1 MYMSRILISFVGT
14 GKTDRQN
21 LKSERCYLT
30 TCYHIGNRNI
40 GDYPFVAAGIMAS
53 CHIDKVILIGT
64 THSMWEEVY
73 RYFAEQNNQTL
84 DEAKYLAIADYCEKA
99 TSDTIQDIPF
109 MEDIEKSIGDAKIV
123 LIRYGLNDD
132 EIDENV
138 KRILLLDSSFN
149 TGDELIIDIT
159 HAFRSLPLMI
169 MNLLIYLKNV
179 SRRNIRIS
187 HIYYAMLEVLQENNL
202 KYGEKYAPIVDLRN
216 ILSLNDWIIGSYSF
230 SQYGNAYKISELL
243 DNIDRD
249 MANRLRSF
257 SDEMNLNHIDAI
269 EEETKK
275 MRSLKNKEYKSKL
288 PELIV
293 KPVIDDFLK
302 TFRIDDNHALFQF
315 KLAEWQ
321 YKHMNYAASLISLME
336 SMITWVC
343 LQEKLNWRDYQDR
356 EKAKEKI
363 KAYPDLCRC
372 YYKIKKSRN
381 CVAHSIENENNAA
394 NMIKT
399 LKINLEKVKRIIS

>member
-1 MYMSRILISFVGT
+1 MSRILISFVGT

-21 LKSERCYLT
+21 IKSERCYLT
-30 TCYHIGNRNI
+30 TCYHIGNCNI

-53 CHIDKVILIGT
+53 CSIDKVILVGT

-73 RYFAEQNNQTL
+73 RYYAELNSQPI
-84 DEAKYLAIADYCEKA
+84 DEEKYMKIADFCENA
-99 TSDTIQDIPF
+99 TSDTVLNLPF
-109 MEDIEKSIGDAKIV
+109 MEDVEKTIGDAKIV
-123 LIRYGLNDD
+123 LIKYGLNDN
-132 EIDENV
+132 EISENV
-138 KRILLLDSSFN
+138 KRILSLDSFFY

-187 HIYYAMLEVLQENNL
+187 HIYYAMLEVLQENSR

-275 MRSLKNKEYKSKL
+275 MRSLKNKE
-288 PELIV
+288 LIDSIV
-293 KPVIDDFLK
+293 EEFDF
-302 TFRIDDNHALFQF
+302 
-315 KLAEWQ
+315 
-321 YKHMNYAASLISLME
+321 MN
-336 SMITWVC
+336 
-343 LQEKLNWRDYQDR
+343 
-356 EKAKEKI
+356 
-363 KAYPDLCRC
+363 
-372 YYKIKKSRN
+372 
-381 CVAHSIENENNAA
+381 
-394 NMIKT
+394 
-399 LKINLEKVKRIIS
+399 